1 MKIFRGKPAS
11 SVVTQDEDFGEVR
24 SNIDC
29 RDFTH
34 IT

>member
-11 SVVTQDEDFGEVR
+11 SVVAQDEDLGEVR
-24 SNIDC
+24 SSIDY